1 MTSAREILRLSA
13 ITFLTLVTEPLFL
26 LADSAIVGHLGTP
39 ELAGLSIAAAVI
51 GTVISFCIFLAYGST
66 ASVARMLGF
75 GDRRA
80 AYAQGVDVL
89 WLATLVGGVFA
100 ALAWPLSGP
109 VVSLFD
115 PSAEVARHATVY
127 LRISLLGAIPM
138 LLVLAA
144 VGVLRGARSLRL
156 PLMVAVAG
164 NLANIALNWLLVYPL
179 GLGIAGSALG
189 TVTAQSGM
197 ALALVIVVVRH
208 ARAAGSPLTPDLAG
222 ISRAFSVGVPLIV
235 RTMLLRAAL
244 LLMTYAAAVFGAVS
258 LATMQL
264 ALSIW
269 TFLAFALDALGITAQ
284 TLVGSSLGA
293 GSVTETRAMTDRM
306 IRWGLW
312 FGLLT
317 GLVLLACAGF
327 LAPLFTEDPA
337 VRSLLVPVLVVAAC
351 AQPLAGLVFALDGIL
366 IGAGDGVF
374 LAKAQAVVLA
384 VFAPLAWLAVTGPGT
399 LVWLWIAFGVGF
411 MGTRAVVL
419 LVRAR
424 GEAWMRLGAG

>member
-89 WLATLVGGVFA
+89 WLAALVGAAFA
-100 ALAWPLSGP
+100 AMAWPLSGP
-109 VVSLFD
+109 VVGLFE

-156 PLMVAVAG
+156 PLLVAVAG

-189 TVTAQSGM
+189 TVVAQSGM
-197 ALALVIVVVRH
+197 ALALVVVVVRH

-222 ISRAFSVGVPLIV
+222 IRRAFAVGVPLIV

-244 LLMTYAAAVFGAVS
+244 LLMTYGAAVFGAVS

-284 TLVGSSLGA
+284 TLVGSSLGG
-293 GSVTETRAMTDRM
+293 GSVAETRAITDRM

-312 FGLLT
+312 FGVAT
-317 GLVLLACAGF
+317 GVALLACAGF
-327 LAPLFTEDPA
+327 LAPLFTDDPA

-384 VFAPLAWLAVTGPGT
+384 VFAPLAWLAVAGPGT
-399 LVWLWIAFGVGF
+399 LVWLWVAFGVGF

-419 LVRAR
+419 TVRSR